1 MHRDM
6 AIAAPPAETAWL
18 LHSILGFD
26 AMEPEDTL
34 AILEEA
40 TRTAEGV
47 LAPLDSAGDRLGA
60 RCDNGVVTLPDG
72 FAEAFRAYASAG
84 WIGISADPAH
94 GGQGL
99 PEVLALAAFEPV
111 SAANMA
117 FGLCPMLT
125 QDAIK
130 VLGIHGTP
138 DQQARLL
145 RPMIEG
151 RWTGTM
157 CLTEPQAGSDLSG
170 VRSKAVPDGDGFRIT
185 GTKIYITYGEHEM
198 AENILHLVLA
208 RLPDAPP
215 GSAGISLFAVPKFL
229 PDGSR
234 NPAICVSIE
243 HKLGIHAS
251 PTCVMSFEAARGEL
265 VGAPHRGLA
274 CMFAMMNAARL
285 GVATQGVAVAERAF
299 RRAAAFAAQRVQ
311 GGAAIDQH
319 PDVRRMLWTMRAL
332 ALGGRLL
339 TYYAASAEPE
349 RAALLIP
356 VAKAWCTDAGVE
368 AASIGI
374 QVHGGMGF
382 VEETGAAQHLRDARI
397 APIYEG
403 TNGIQAITLLKRGLQ
418 RDQGAALA
426 KLLGEIGGDTPA
438 LASEVAATRAAAA
451 WLRGADPRAAE
462 AGAHGFLQSV
472 GLLTAAWLC
481 HRVLAREDAPQA
493 AHAAAGVFIEQLLPR
508 LHASTASL
516 ATPSAAVT
524 GLLEIA

>member
-1 MHRDM
+1 M

-18 LHSILGFD
+18 LHNILGFD

-40 TRTAEGV
+40 AKTAEGV
-47 LAPLDSAGDRLGA
+47 LAPLDIPGDRTGA
-60 RCDNGVVTLPDG
+60 RCENGVVTLPDG
-72 FAEAFRAYASAG
+72 FAEAFSTYARAG
-84 WIGISADPAH
+84 WIGIAAAPEH

-99 PEVLALAAFEPV
+99 PEMLALAAFEPV

-130 VLGIHGTP
+130 VLEAHGTP
-138 DQQARLL
+138 DQQSRLL
-145 RPMIEG
+145 RPLIEG

-157 CLTEPQAGSDLSG
+157 CLTEPQSGSDLSG
-170 VRSKAVPDGDGFRIT
+170 VRSKAEPDAGGFRIT
-185 GTKIYITYGEHEM
+185 GTKIYITYGEHGM

-215 GSAGISLFAVPKFL
+215 GSAGISLFAVPKFR

-234 NPAICVSIE
+234 NPVVCVSIE

-251 PTCVMSFEAARGEL
+251 PTCVMEFEAAHGEL

-299 RRAAAFAAQRVQ
+299 RRAADFAAGRVQ
-311 GGAAIDQH
+311 GGGAIDGH

-339 TYYAASAEPE
+339 TGYAAGADGE

-368 AASIGI
+368 AASLGI

-382 VEETGAAQHLRDARI
+382 VEDTGAAQHLRDARI
-397 APIYEG
+397 LPIYEG
-403 TNGIQAITLLKRGLQ
+403 TNGIQAITLLKRGLL
-418 RDQGAALA
+418 RDQGAAVTA
-426 KLLGEIGGDTPA
+426 LLDEIDADTSA
-438 LASEVAATRAAAA
+438 LSGEVAATRAAAA
-451 WLRGADPRAAE
+451 WLRRAEPRDAE
-462 AGAHGFLQSV
+462 AGAHAFLQCV

-481 HRVLAREDAPQA
+481 HRILARKDAPEA
-493 AHAAAGVFIEQLLPR
+493 AHAAAGVFVGQLLPR
-508 LHASTASL
+508 LHAHAATLSAPAAAIAGTL
-516 ATPSAAVT
+516 A
-524 GLLEIA
+524 IA